1 VEEKFEASDLNGDG
15 FLDIDELHALF
26 MGQGAR
32 LTAADLFALRKD
44 MDINGDMKIS
54 LDEFLA
60 AVKKY
65 KDMKVTEAI

>member
-1 VEEKFEASDLNGDG
+1 
-15 FLDIDELHALF
+15 

>member
-1 VEEKFEASDLNGDG
+1 
-15 FLDIDELHALF
+15 

-65 KDMKVTEAI
+65 KDSIEKQAL